1 MRNPRTG
8 EPLKPW
14 QEVQKL
20 DPDIPPLATYF
31 VHVEVVNEDGPRTV
45 LVKVRAVQGRDQQN
59 AKDCAFM
66 ADAGMREAKKLG
78 FVPTG
83 RASWD

>member
-1 MRNPRTG
+1 MS
-8 EPLKPW
+8 PW

-31 VHVEVVNEDGPRTV
+31 VHVEVVNEDGPRVV
-45 LVKVRAVQGRDQQN
+45 LMKVRAAQGRDQQN
-59 AKDCAFM
+59 VKDCEFLAS
-66 ADAGMREAKKLG
+66 AGVAEAKRWG
-78 FVPTG
+78 FIPTG